1 MNLWSV
7 DRIMDRLNDMLE
19 HAIAGEPVE
28 ACFDETKMSAL
39 ETKLAQ
45 YLKMNQLGK
54 QQLQEEKER
63 INELISDISHQT
75 KTPIANMLLY
85 TELLEEQLQ
94 GQQLDEKNGVML
106 DEKNEAVLDEKSR
119 AILNEKSR
127 EMLAAIHLQAEKLS
141 FLTQA
146 LVKASRLESGVI
158 QAAPGKNAVEEL
170 LERSVL
176 QVEKKAAL
184 KNIKID
190 IPRTGSEA
198 LFDMKWT
205 GEAVGNIL
213 DNAVKYTDEGG
224 EIAIAVSEYPLF
236 VRIDIKDNGIGIAE
250 DDLPK
255 IFGRFYKCQTTRQ
268 EEGVGLGLYLARKI
282 IADQGGYIKVKS
294 RPEQGTCF
302 SVFLKSIV

>member
-94 GQQLDEKNGVML
+94 GQQLDEKSG
-106 DEKNEAVLDEKSR
+106 A
-119 AILNEKSR
+119 
-127 EMLAAIHLQAEKLS
+127 MLAAIHLQAEKLS

-184 KNIKID
+184 KNIKIH

-224 EIAIAVSEYPLF
+224 EIAVAVSEYPLF

-294 RPEQGTCF
+294 QPEKGTCF